1 MGHGSWHLHAL
12 HSPDP
17 SLSYILNAQ
26 RSFSSGDPLAVM
38 SVAIMNSCKHRYY
51 SELKLSWSC
60 CNIYVITKCAL
71 FSHYNLDICKNREM
85 LKCSDKESGRGC
97 CNLSVWWGC
106 ALCSWRCK
114 SPWNRYCRF
123 HPCRRSW
130 RSGRRRPWRCRRGES
145 WSTSPGSCPCSAG
158 RQGSPAWSLC
168 NATTT
173 LLCWLNTKYHFICK
187 RPAHQMSFLN
197 SLNWR
202 QKIVWKGH

>member
-1 MGHGSWHLHAL
+1 MTSPRSALTGPVLVVHLECPAQLLLRGPARRHVRGHHELL
-12 HSPDP
+12 ET
-17 SLSYILNAQ
+17 
-26 RSFSSGDPLAVM
+26 
-38 SVAIMNSCKHRYY
+38 SV
-51 SELKLSWSC
+51 LLGTKLSWSC
-60 CNIYVITKCAL
+60 CDINVITKCAL

-158 RQGSPAWSLC
+158 RRGSPAWSLC

-173 LLCWLNTKYHFICK
+173 HSIKLVKY
-187 RPAHQMSFLN
+187 
-197 SLNWR
+197 
-202 QKIVWKGH
+202 